1 MSSSV
6 PKIGCQHF
14 KSLVKQ
20 ILAENNTLCS
30 ALCDILDNV
39 HGIGAIID
47 DFKAICDIRYEYDDT
62 SLYKITITDNIIHGF
77 KDIHKDS
84 TQNPLN
90 MGHIRIGQSTDDRE
104 TSEFG
109 TGLKKALIFLAKNA
123 EIFTRCVDD
132 DGNISFVRVVFDFV
146 EMANRINPEES
157 YEPTRF
163 ERISEET
170 FRENHHYET
179 GSSIILSNLRD
190 SDITF
195 DAVKGVQQTC
205 DEFERG
211 FRKEISDKMSDLIRD
226 EVIQIRVN
234 GKEVEEKDDLVSMVQ
249 NTKVNKFYVDFNGK
263 GEICEVYRETVTAT
277 GRRQIKRYEKSEC
290 KFKKGSEDEFN
301 AFEEKQSVKLVNM
314 VSLTTKGTPF
324 ENTHLR
330 NDLTAVKRNGRCFGE
345 VKITKQ
351 EKDGYSNHI
360 YHEINYTSKKLN
372 THLGVGS
379 NKRVVSDKSN
389 ILMSAIHLTQKELV
403 KDYRA
408 FCKNMWM
415 PSDSSSDTDGE
426 PVPRSKPKPKPK
438 PDNKKAK
445 PILQEEPED
454 LFADLMDQPAA
465 QVAEVAVAQV
475 KLVDLFAA
483 LMDEPVA
490 QVMTEL
496 QGELEATELQVMT
509 ELQQVPAELKVE
521 VEEQMTI
528 SEGIELLNI
537 ILGNNNSQT
546 IIEEVTNILTNT
558 YLSSNV
564 QAKIALKYVPL
575 NNIRIQMLIEIMEQ
589 EHPEEERNQ
598 PIDKNVAATINNL
611 VRLVVE

>member
-39 HGIGAIID
+39 HGIGAIINA
-47 DFKAICDIRYEYDDT
+47 FKAICDIRYEYDDT
-62 SLYKITITDNIIHGF
+62 SLYKITIADNILHGF

-132 DGNISFVRVVFDFV
+132 EGNISFVRVVFDFV
-146 EMANRINPEES
+146 EMVNRVNPEES

-163 ERISEET
+163 ERISEQT
-170 FRENHHYET
+170 FRENHPYDT

-195 DAVKGVQQTC
+195 DAVRGVQLTC
-205 DEFERG
+205 DDFETG
-211 FRKEISDKMSDLIRD
+211 FRKEISDKMSNLIRD
-226 EVIQIRVN
+226 EVIQITVN
-234 GKEVEEKDDLVSMVQ
+234 GKEVEEKDDLVVMVQ
-249 NTKVNKFYVDFNGK
+249 DTKVNTFYVDFNGK
-263 GEICEVYRETVTAT
+263 GEICEVYRETFTKSE
-277 GRRQIKRYEKSEC
+277 RLQIKHYEKSEC

-301 AFEEKQSVKLVNM
+301 AFKEKPSVKAVDM
-314 VSLTTKGTPF
+314 VSLTTKGTPY
-324 ENTHLR
+324 EETHQR

-389 ILMSAIHLTQKELV
+389 ILMSAIHITQKELNS
-403 KDYRA
+403 KFRG
-408 FCKNMWM
+408 FCRTKLLT
-415 PSDSSSDTDGE
+415 DSSSDTDGE
-426 PVPRSKPKPKPK
+426 PVARSKPKPKPK
-438 PDNKKAK
+438 TKAPK
-445 PILQEEPED
+445 PVLQEEPED
-454 LFADLMDQPAA
+454 IFAVLMDEP
-465 QVAEVAVAQV
+465 VAEVAVAEV
-475 KLVDLFAA
+475 ELVDLFAQ
-483 LMDEPVA
+483 LLDEPVA
-490 QVMTEL
+490 QIMAEL
-496 QGELEATELQVMT
+496 QGELDAAELQVMSD
-509 ELQQVPAELKVE
+509 LQQQVPTELKVE
-521 VEEQMTI
+521 VKEQMTI

-537 ILGNNNSQT
+537 ILGNENSPT
-546 IIEEVTNILTNT
+546 IIEEITNILTNI
-558 YLSSNV
+558 YLLGNS
-564 QAKIALKYVPL
+564 QAKIALMYVPL
-575 NNIRIQMLIEIMEQ
+575 NNARIQMLIEIIEQ
-589 EHPEEERNQ
+589 AHPEEERGQ
-598 PIDKNVAATINNL
+598 PIDKNAAAAISSLLRLL
-611 VRLVVE
+611 VN